1 MQRKNLI
8 GLALFVAAFVA
19 FNTAVAQDVKVQ
31 HMPGTDFT
39 KFHTYKWTT
48 IQGAS
53 HPNQIEDAQIKQ
65 AVDTQLAAKGL
76 TKTDSDTAD
85 LNVGYQVAVDQEK
98 QWNAYGGGAGFRFGG
113 GMGTATSSTINIGT
127 LGVDI
132 YDAAAKQL
140 VWRGAATKTLDAK
153 ASPQKRQDNIT
164 KAATKL
170 LKNFPPPV
178 KK

>member
-98 QWNAYGGGAGFRFGG
+98 QWNTMGGGWRFGG
-113 GMGTATSSTINIGT
+113 METATSSTIDIGT
-127 LGVDI
+127 LVVDM
-132 YDAAAKQL
+132 YDQAGKQL
-140 VWRGAATKTLDAK
+140 VWSGSATKTIDPGNNQEKNEKNLEK
-153 ASPQKRQDNIT
+153 SM
-164 KAATKL
+164 TKL
-170 LKNFPPPV
+170 FKDYPP
-178 KK
+178 KH

>member
-1 MQRKNLI
+1 MQRQNLI

-98 QWNAYGGGAGFRFGG
+98 QWNTMGGGWRFGG
-113 GMGTATSSTINIGT
+113 METATSSTIDIGT
-127 LGVDI
+127 LVVDM
-132 YDAAAKQL
+132 YDQAGKQL
-140 VWRGAATKTLDAK
+140 VWSGSATKTIDPGNNQEKNEKNLEK
-153 ASPQKRQDNIT
+153 SM
-164 KAATKL
+164 TKL
-170 LKNFPPPV
+170 FKDYPP
-178 KK
+178 KH

>member
-1 MQRKNLI
+1 
-8 GLALFVAAFVA
+8 VA

-98 QWNAYGGGAGFRFGG
+98 QWNTMGGGWRFGG
-113 GMGTATSSTINIGT
+113 METATSSTIDIGT
-127 LGVDI
+127 LVVDM
-132 YDAAAKQL
+132 YDQAGKQL
-140 VWRGAATKTLDAK
+140 VWSGSATKTIDPGNNQEKNEKNLEK
-153 ASPQKRQDNIT
+153 SM
-164 KAATKL
+164 TKL
-170 LKNFPPPV
+170 FKDYPP
-178 KK
+178 KH

>member
-1 MQRKNLI
+1 MQRQNLI

-76 TKTDSDTAD
+76 TRTDSDTAD

-98 QWNAYGGGAGFRFGG
+98 QWNTMGGGWRFGG
-113 GMGTATSSTINIGT
+113 METATSSTIDIGT
-127 LGVDI
+127 LVVDM
-132 YDAAAKQL
+132 YDQAGKQL
-140 VWRGAATKTLDAK
+140 VWSGSATKTIDPGNNQEKNEKNLEK
-153 ASPQKRQDNIT
+153 SM
-164 KAATKL
+164 TKL
-170 LKNFPPPV
+170 FKDYPP
-178 KK
+178 KH